1 MSRNKYTFAQELLRS
16 YKLTSEQKERV
27 LALIARERNEDI
39 AQLEER
45 IATLEKSITTSIEEG
60 ASTEVTMIENTPK
73 QEESIVGGEDKENK
87 ENKENKEISIHYK
100 KIDKLPKFLS
110 ELNRGTFTKYLT
122 HEIDETDYKLLKE
135 KLGGSYTH
143 QKHLEQI
150 KKDFEELSKKDFSF
164 DLDPQFYSKIRNY
177 IYGEGGWSEKSI
189 RMNWS
194 HPELLEWLEVHPN
207 DPAAPGTDLQ
217 KELFDFKIDGETKT
231 FSDLVTIFKN
241 QIHIRAQN
249 SIKNLIERLNRS
261 RKYDIEYD
269 EICKRLNFY
278 TDVEKLRQIFN
289 ICFKWIEDKKKEKNK
304 ISIKVEVSDTNIY
317 IRFIHYDTIFE
328 QAKDTLRYGNSCM
341 NLMELANGICDISI
355 ITQFQEGKGYEEWP
369 IWKDF
374 MSVERGKVYGSNKQK
389 ELDPEKVLK
398 PSPQLE
404 LPDNCVVYLFKFDRG
419 L

>member
-1 MSRNKYTFAQELLRS
+1 MSKNKYTFAQELLSS

-39 AQLEER
+39 VQLEER

-73 QEESIVGGEDKENK
+73 QEESTIGGEDKENK
-87 ENKENKEISIHYK
+87 ENKETSIHYK

-122 HEIDETDYKLLKE
+122 HQIDGTDYKLLKE

-150 KKDFEELSKKDFSF
+150 KKDFDELSKKDFSF

-194 HPELLEWLEVHPN
+194 HPELLEWLQVHPN

-269 EICKRLNFY
+269 ENCKGLDFY
-278 TDVEKLRQIFN
+278 TDVEKLKQIFE
-289 ICFKWIEDKKKEKNK
+289 IFFVWIKEKEKEKNK
-304 ISIKVEVSDTNIY
+304 ISIKIEVIDINIY
-317 IRFIHYDTIFE
+317 IRFIHYDTIFRP
-328 QAKDTLRYGNSCM
+328 AKNTLRYGKSCM

-355 ITQFQEGKGYEEWP
+355 ITQFQKGKEYEEWP
-369 IWKDF
+369 IWRDF
-374 MSVERGKVYGSNKQK
+374 MSVEGGKVYGSDKGK
-389 ELDPEKVLK
+389 ELEPKKVLK
-398 PSPQLE
+398 SSPQPE
-404 LPDNCVVYLFKFDRG
+404 LPDNCVVYLLKFDRG

>member
-87 ENKENKEISIHYK
+87 ENKEISIHYK

-150 KKDFEELSKKDFSF
+150 KKDKL
-164 DLDPQFYSKIRNY
+164 
-177 IYGEGGWSEKSI
+177 
-189 RMNWS
+189 
-194 HPELLEWLEVHPN
+194 
-207 DPAAPGTDLQ
+207 
-217 KELFDFKIDGETKT
+217 KEL
-231 FSDLVTIFKN
+231 
-241 QIHIRAQN
+241 R
-249 SIKNLIERLNRS
+249 
-261 RKYDIEYD
+261 
-269 EICKRLNFY
+269 
-278 TDVEKLRQIFN
+278 EKDR
-289 ICFKWIEDKKKEKNK
+289 
-304 ISIKVEVSDTNIY
+304 
-317 IRFIHYDTIFE
+317 
-328 QAKDTLRYGNSCM
+328 
-341 NLMELANGICDISI
+341 
-355 ITQFQEGKGYEEWP
+355 
-369 IWKDF
+369 
-374 MSVERGKVYGSNKQK
+374 KQK
-389 ELDPEKVLK
+389 DGKSLSGKL
-398 PSPQLE
+398 
-404 LPDNCVVYLFKFDRG
+404 
-419 L
+419 